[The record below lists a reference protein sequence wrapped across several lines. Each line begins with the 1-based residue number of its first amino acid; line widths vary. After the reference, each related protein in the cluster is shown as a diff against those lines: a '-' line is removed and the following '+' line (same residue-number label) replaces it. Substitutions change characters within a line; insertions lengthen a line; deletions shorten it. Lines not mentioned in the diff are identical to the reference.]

1 MELFGRQH
9 RPVECSFSWESLD
22 VIGYTLYKTAAFD
35 LKDVPKPVWDPRWNL
50 SPEHDRPHTFDE
62 WDSRWERR
70 FAETQDSDLRW
81 QVINQFCIHELK
93 ACGGV
98 WGEGPQL
105 RAQPPTFIPK
115 QVCPP
120 QHRNHCA
127 ATRTSSIMHKLQ
139 RQLDELFLRRARG
152 FSSDQDRHIFRVT
165 ACKLQKRFRTLSMP
179 FVWPHHELITLVHI
193 QQAKK
198 WVLNELES
206 HFKRLKTDRI
216 QKWKQRIQ
224 HSASRGYIFE
234 HLRNRLQDEPANLV
248 EDDLGN
254 ILYQPE
260 CALKHL
266 NSKWDDVYAANV
278 LHDHPLQMLKTIWPY
293 IHDKS
298 TQANLPPIDA
308 DVLFRTVHKRKTAAA
323 PGLDGWRTCELQA
336 LPSHCFAPIAR
347 FFRWIEQN
355 PQIPL
360 PEALTCSKQVIL
372 NKPGPSSAMN
382 KRLITILPA
391 LWLSY
396 TGARFEQLQTW
407 QIVSMPNCIIGGVK
421 GRTMPELHT
430 ALRLDIDVARDRK
443 QELIGIKLDK
453 AKCFDRLIPAFTA
466 SLFLAF
472 GLPAFF
478 VSVFLRMYDSLR
490 RHIAYKG
497 WINPISTTAPN
508 GVVQGCSISLIAVNV
523 HTKVWVHLLELL
535 PDLSMRA
542 FVDDAYI
549 WCHLQRIDVLSR
561 AIELTRLWDEINGQK
576 LNDSKSSIW
585 GTTGT
590 ARKAVA
596 CAFPDMKLVHALDTL
611 GTRIYTSDKDDYKFN
626 SQTLQHVCTA
636 IEAIGALP
644 IPRNIKSQL
653 IGAKA
658 IPKLTYGSHIS
669 KTPKAAL
676 QKVQN
681 TVAKALWQGR
691 PGIRAKHLVMTF
703 FGSPHR
709 VDPFIAMAY
718 NCLLDVFRFCFGNE
732 IAVSRMQALN
742 ESKNGPKHSLVA
754 AYHSACD
761 TLGLT
766 VNTSLAI
773 SFHGSECLPLEMRRF
788 LQQIALQAQY
798 FSVTHKKR
806 KDVCKP
812 SGLLDLR
819 LSTNFL
825 HHPTFQTPAF
835 PSAVSHF
842 ESVLV
847 GCTLTKDRL
856 CATGWAS
863 DSWCRFC
870 GKTKETLA
878 HIVFECTV
886 YHSWTSTPV
895 LHEFGA
901 NFALLGIFEHPTAIA
916 RHRIRLSKAEAT
928 DAVSFDAMLDTEEL
942 WTDGSLIWQQH
953 HWTAT
958 AAYAVVR
965 QDGTIC
971 KSGPVQALTLS
982 SYVPELWAIWTAF
995 SSCCAPVHVYT
1006 DSKSVA
1012 EQCQYM
1018 IAEEGIQSE
1027 WKCFSWWKQ
1036 IYLDSCTQV
1045 GEPC

>member
-1 MELFGRQH
+1 MGLLSLRLTLSLVCVSSTLFRLGSVQEKRTARSTTAICNSLKRTNLDCGISPQIAAAEKIMHPQGLHRSRLQPYTFVFCALMVLTGLTNIACHFGTNSFDFTLGFPGEGPPHAMTFATANIGSIQSNHDWKSWGNDVICLQETRIGKNKQRSAVHAIHDAGYGVVLGHILPGLLRKVGRLHTPCGGTAVLAPPHQIKPFLASDDETGLYTRIFNTKRVACAWVQIAKKRQALVLSVYATTGASTDQKIHDENNALFSDLFQLAAQFGSIPIMIAGDFQASPMSYSAISEALHLHNWFDPLAVVNQEGDLQRPLTFSNDGLFSGHGEGCTSIDGFLLNQPAFFALESCRVMELFGRQR

-165 ACKLQKRFRTLSMP
+165 ACKLQKRLRTLSMP

-198 WVLNELES
+198 WVLSEIES

-224 HSASRGYIFE
+224 HSASHGCGYIFE

-561 AIELTRLWDEINGQK
+561 AIELTRLWDELNG
-576 LNDSKSSIW
+576 
-585 GTTGT
+585 
-590 ARKAVA
+590 
-596 CAFPDMKLVHALDTL
+596 
-611 GTRIYTSDKDDYKFN
+611 
-626 SQTLQHVCTA
+626 
-636 IEAIGALP
+636 
-644 IPRNIKSQL
+644 RN
-653 IGAKA
+653 
-658 IPKLTYGSHIS
+658 
-669 KTPKAAL
+669 
-676 QKVQN
+676 
-681 TVAKALWQGR
+681 
-691 PGIRAKHLVMTF
+691 
-703 FGSPHR
+703 
-709 VDPFIAMAY
+709 
-718 NCLLDVFRFCFGNE
+718 
-732 IAVSRMQALN
+732 
-742 ESKNGPKHSLVA
+742 
-754 AYHSACD
+754 
-761 TLGLT
+761 
-766 VNTSLAI
+766 
-773 SFHGSECLPLEMRRF
+773 
-788 LQQIALQAQY
+788 
-798 FSVTHKKR
+798 
-806 KDVCKP
+806 
-812 SGLLDLR
+812 
-819 LSTNFL
+819 
-825 HHPTFQTPAF
+825 
-835 PSAVSHF
+835 
-842 ESVLV
+842 
-847 GCTLTKDRL
+847 
-856 CATGWAS
+856 
-863 DSWCRFC
+863 
-870 GKTKETLA
+870 
-878 HIVFECTV
+878 
-886 YHSWTSTPV
+886 
-895 LHEFGA
+895 
-901 NFALLGIFEHPTAIA
+901 
-916 RHRIRLSKAEAT
+916 
-928 DAVSFDAMLDTEEL
+928 
-942 WTDGSLIWQQH
+942 
-953 HWTAT
+953 
-958 AAYAVVR
+958 
-965 QDGTIC
+965 
-971 KSGPVQALTLS
+971 
-982 SYVPELWAIWTAF
+982 
-995 SSCCAPVHVYT
+995 
-1006 DSKSVA
+1006 
-1012 EQCQYM
+1012 
-1018 IAEEGIQSE
+1018 
-1027 WKCFSWWKQ
+1027 
-1036 IYLDSCTQV
+1036 
-1045 GEPC
+1045 